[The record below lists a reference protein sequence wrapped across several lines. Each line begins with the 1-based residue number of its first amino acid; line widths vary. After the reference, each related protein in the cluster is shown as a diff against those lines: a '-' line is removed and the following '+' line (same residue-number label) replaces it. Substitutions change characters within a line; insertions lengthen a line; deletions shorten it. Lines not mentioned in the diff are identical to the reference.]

1 MGHWGV
7 KSYEHDDAADA
18 LDAALARVHGAVYDD
33 LMDDR
38 NPLTPDQVH
47 KQLAGPETLA
57 AAVAVLQEAFGDD
70 VEAWDEVDRLAFV
83 GVVVRHAELGV
94 SIPDD
99 WRRRAID
106 WLEHEAID
114 WDEATVRR
122 LRRQQEIDL
131 LRRASPHEDGGPRA
145 SAPGGVEL

>member
-18 LDAALARVHGAVYDD
+18 LDAAFARVHGAVYDD

-38 NPLTPDQVH
+38 NPLTPDQVQR
-47 KQLAGPETLA
+47 KLAGPETLA
-57 AAVAVLQEAFGDD
+57 AAIAALQETDGADLD
-70 VEAWDEVDRLAFV
+70 AWDEVGRLAFA

-94 SIPDD
+94 PPPEE
-99 WRRRAID
+99 WGRRAID
-106 WLEHEAID
+106 WLEHEEID

-131 LRRASPHEDGGPRA
+131 LRRAAPPEGTAPTAGHAG
-145 SAPGGVEL
+145 SAEE